1 MGAINSN
8 REKKGEPAYTEDEL
22 LIRLF
27 DEVGYVW
34 PRVGYPPLV
43 TPFSQYV
50 KNIALMNLLCESMD
64 KPRFTMMDDNM
75 WGMILGKSGKLPGE
89 VAPEIVELAK
99 EKGFEFYTD
108 DPQALYPDNLDQFR
122 KEMEENGW
130 DLGPDDEELY
140 EFAMHERQYRDYKS
154 GEAKKRFLADLQAA
168 RDKALGGG
176 AINEAEALAFK
187 HAKADALVAPESGIV
202 LYEIGGDAEAVMAIE
217 PYIGKVVA
225 EGERFCY
232 IENNYG
238 QIVEIPAA
246 LGGTLVEIATKQGG
260 HVSKGDVLAY
270 VQRPEE

>member
-1 MGAINSN
+1 
-8 REKKGEPAYTEDEL
+8 
-22 LIRLF
+22 
-27 DEVGYVW
+27 
-34 PRVGYPPLV
+34 
-43 TPFSQYV
+43 
-50 KNIALMNLLCESMD
+50 
-64 KPRFTMMDDNM
+64 MDDNM